1 MCLGDLVKLNNVI
14 QQRNHFEDTH
24 VKSSAQTV
32 MTRRMVCIVYNL
44 DMFTILSK
52 HFILCNSL
60 H

>member
-32 MTRRMVCIVYNL
+32 MTRRMVCIVYVY
-44 DMFTILSK
+44 DPI
-52 HFILCNSL
+52 
-60 H
+60 